1 MPPRERT
8 RSTHALVLRRR
19 DVNDADR
26 VLTVLTPRDGK
37 LELIAKGVRK
47 TTSRKAGHL
56 ELFVHA
62 SLLVAQ
68 ARTWDIITEVQTVE
82 SFRHLR
88 DDLDAIAAAS
98 YVCELVDNF
107 AESDDEIQ
115 PVWDL
120 VLATLRELDDGAVR
134 HEIPA
139 NLLRWFDLQLL
150 SLTGFQPQLFRCLNC
165 ERTLEPTIN
174 FVNLHEGGVLCPD
187 CAARRND
194 VEPLD
199 ADTLKVLR
207 FLQSQP
213 WPAVSQVRVRP
224 PVLRRVESLLQRYL
238 IVVLERQLRSTLFL
252 HRLAATPAGPEF
264 DPGE

>member
-1 MPPRERT
+1 MSTRERV

-47 TTSRKAGHL
+47 TNSRKAGHL

-120 VLATLRELDDGAVR
+120 ALAVLRELDGGAER
-134 HEIPA
+134 HELPA

-150 SLTGFQPQLFRCLNC
+150 SLTGFQPVSYTHLRAHETVLDLVCRLL
-165 ERTLEPTIN
+165 LEKKNTKYSLYNP
-174 FVNLHEGGVLCPD
+174 LHQTHMTD
-187 CAARRND
+187 FHS
-194 VEPLD
+194 D
-199 ADTLKVLR
+199 ADT
-207 FLQSQP
+207 
-213 WPAVSQVRVRP
+213 
-224 PVLRRVESLLQRYL
+224 E
-238 IVVLERQLRSTLFL
+238 IT
-252 HRLAATPAGPEF
+252 
-264 DPGE
+264 